1 MKDALNATHGTG
13 EALVIDYLL
22 ATVPQLVVTGLM
34 IGSIYAL
41 VALCYYAVHAGTGV
55 INFAQGD
62 FVVVGLA
69 FTWLFYADLGLPVF
83 VAIPLT
89 MISTL
94 AVVVIF
100 ERLAVQP
107 VAKRDPMIPLLVT
120 LAGGL
125 LLRSLVQVIWGVKPR
140 LVPHYSGD
148 EPILLMN
155 AAILPQAI
163 WIMAGSALILAVVWF
178 FFQRTLFGLSML
190 ATASD
195 WLGARVIGVNAKLV
209 GLYAFGLAA
218 LISGAAAA
226 LIAPVTNADPQL
238 GLEFGIKGFAGAIL
252 GGIEKP
258 HGAVAGGLMIG
269 LLEALVSGL
278 ISSEYRNL
286 VVFAVLM
293 LTLVLRPQGLFG
305 GKAR

>member
-1 MKDALNATHGTG
+1 M
-13 EALVIDYLL
+13 DYLL
-22 ATVPQLVVTGLM
+22 GTIPQLVATGLM

-41 VALCYYAVHAGTGV
+41 VALCYYVVHAGTGV

-62 FVVVGLA
+62 FVVIGLA
-69 FTWLFYADLGLPVF
+69 FTWLFNVDLGLPVF

-89 MISTL
+89 MMATL
-94 AVVVIF
+94 AAVAVF
-100 ERLAVQP
+100 ERLAILP
-107 VAKRDPMIPLLVT
+107 VAKRDPMVPLLVT
-120 LAGGL
+120 LAGGIFI
-125 LLRSLVQVIWGVKPR
+125 RSLVQLIWGVKPR

-148 EPILLMN
+148 EPILFLN

-163 WIMAGSALILAVVWF
+163 WIMVGSVIILGSVYVF
-178 FFQRTLFGLSML
+178 FRHTLFGLSML

-195 WLGARVIGVNAKLV
+195 RLGARVIGVNAGLV
-209 GLYAFGLAA
+209 GLYVFGLSA
-218 LISGAAAA
+218 LISGATAA

-293 LTLVLRPQGLFG
+293 LTLVVRPQGLFG
-305 GKAR
+305 GKA